1 MKEGGTMEISEKIL
15 RLRQKRGMTQEKLA
29 ARVGV
34 GRDTVDRWEKGLL
47 KPDAVHIRRL
57 SGVLD
62 IEPGYFSDRRPSLL
76 KVINIHLDRITKRH
90 RLAVVVTAAVSL
102 LVAFLFLL
110 LAMDHLTIFFGIM
123 ALISVV
129 VSCLSFMLYGRNKK
143 H

>member
-1 MKEGGTMEISEKIL
+1 MEISEKIL

-57 SGVLD
+57 SGVLN

>member
-1 MKEGGTMEISEKIL
+1 MEISEKIL

-57 SGVLD
+57 SGVLN

-110 LAMDHLTIFFGIM
+110 LAMDHLTIFFGIL
-123 ALISVV
+123 ALISVLI
-129 VSCLSFMLYGRNKK
+129 SCLAFIFYGRNKK

>member
-1 MKEGGTMEISEKIL
+1 MEISEKIL